1 MLILFI
7 ALASLALI
15 FMVGAVVEYLIDKL
29 VEG

>member
-7 ALASLALI
+7 ALAALALI

-29 VEG
+29 MEG